1 MPWIPRGMRD
11 GIVTSRYPRHVDGYS
26 SNFEGTVVVNSAGTT
41 ESQLQVVARACPTQA
56 ISLEGGLPSLD
67 RGNCILCGRC
77 TQLLPEVFQFS
88 PNFETSTASR
98 SLLVVPVSEES
109 TRSIERVRSQLAER
123 VKVLSR
129 SIHIRHVDAGS
140 DGAVEWEIA
149 ALTNPV
155 YDVQRLGIFF
165 TASPRHADVLLV
177 TGVGTIGM
185 TGPLQHTFDVMPT
198 PKVVIAAGT
207 DAISG
212 GLLRS
217 SYASRGGVASIV
229 PVDVFVPGS
238 PPSPFG
244 LLYGILL
251 AVNQLAPRISTS
263 DTRPDTPT
271 QDPMRKNDP

>member
-1 MPWIPRGMRD
+1 
-11 GIVTSRYPRHVDGYS
+11 
-26 SNFEGTVVVNSAGTT
+26 VVKAAGATNGQI
-41 ESQLQVVARACPTQA
+41 EEVERACPTQA
-56 ISLEGGLPSLD
+56 ISSDAGSPILD
-67 RGNCILCGRC
+67 RGKCILCGRC
-77 TQLLPEVFQFS
+77 TQLLPEIFQFS
-88 PNFETSTASR
+88 PNFETSTADR
-98 SLLVVPVSEES
+98 SLLVVPASEES
-109 TRSIERVRSQLAER
+109 ERSVELVRDELANR
-123 VKVLSR
+123 VKVLRR

-155 YDVQRLGIFF
+155 YDVQRLGVFF

-177 TGVGTIGM
+177 TGVGAAGM
-185 TGPLQHTFDVMPT
+185 IGPLQHTFDVMPS

-212 GLLRS
+212 GLLRA
-217 SYASRGGVASIV
+217 SYASRSGVASSV

-251 AVNQLAPRISTS
+251 AVNLLTPRNSAAARS
-263 DTRPDTPT
+263 VV
-271 QDPMRKNDP
+271 DPSSNKSRRVDP